1 MNEVTKRKGRGKGA
15 KPALV
20 YFPLRLEQYVVDH
33 FNTHY
38 PANRQA
44 KIREVL
50 ANFIKGE
57 ANENH
62 VSKESKDC

>member
-1 MNEVTKRKGRGKGA
+1 MNEVKKKGRGKGA

-20 YFPLRLEQYVVDH
+20 YFPLRLEQYVVEYFD
-33 FNTHY
+33 THY
-38 PANRQA
+38 PASRQA

-57 ANENH
+57 ANENN
-62 VSKESKDC
+62 VSKESKDR

>member
-1 MNEVTKRKGRGKGA
+1 MNEVKKKGRGKGA

-20 YFPLRLEQYVVDH
+20 YFPLRLEQYVVEYFD
-33 FNTHY
+33 THY
-38 PANRQA
+38 PASRQA

-57 ANENH
+57 ANENN